1 MTICCN
7 LEHKYPKD
15 IELNAAIQLKNYI
28 QTKWKFSE
36 DMETNKQIIF
46 DEEEIIV
53 ISKEDKDYIRT
64 NILDAVIYSVNTE
77 NGKVLK
83 QLNPCVKKIIKYD
96 MNLIL
101 DTFVSKITQCF
112 SSGNQK
118 QIYAGIIIL
127 HQISKIFQYDNDK
140 SEIYNDKVLTKVNDY
155 LISFIEQCNDI
166 NNLIQAQFMYK
177 ILKIFNKNVQGEIS
191 KIIMNENVY
200 EKWSTFIVKVIQ
212 TPLTLNF
219 YMIKDNIFWKLKQIC
234 YATITRLYS
243 KISLDA
249 IKSKDKVSSFFI
261 TSIFFMHL
269 STYFFEKM
277 QKYQGYCSAF
287 RNTISVLSFD
297 QFSKCSVPACPSNCG
312 RM

>member
-1 MTICCN
+1 
-7 LEHKYPKD
+7 
-15 IELNAAIQLKNYI
+15 
-28 QTKWKFSE
+28 
-36 DMETNKQIIF
+36 
-46 DEEEIIV
+46 
-53 ISKEDKDYIRT
+53 
-64 NILDAVIYSVNTE
+64 
-77 NGKVLK
+77 
-83 QLNPCVKKIIKYD
+83 

-219 YMIKDNIFWKLKQIC
+219 YMIKDSIFWKLKQI
-234 YATITRLYS
+234 YQY
-243 KISLDA
+243 K
-249 IKSKDKVSSFFI
+249 
-261 TSIFFMHL
+261 
-269 STYFFEKM
+269 YFQRPKFP
-277 QKYQGYCSAF
+277 C
-287 RNTISVLSFD
+287 
-297 QFSKCSVPACPSNCG
+297 
-312 RM
+312 